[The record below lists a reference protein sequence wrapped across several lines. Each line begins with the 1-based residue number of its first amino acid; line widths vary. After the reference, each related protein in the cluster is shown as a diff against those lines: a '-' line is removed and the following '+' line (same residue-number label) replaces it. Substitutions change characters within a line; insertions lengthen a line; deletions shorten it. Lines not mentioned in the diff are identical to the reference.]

1 MRVAQGR
8 GSWASRATGPE
19 DAREGSEMDDMM
31 LQSLRLSA
39 DLIVATIEQ
48 EQIGSEKATEL
59 MALWHSIRKVTGY
72 PQHHGL

>member
-1 MRVAQGR
+1 
-8 GSWASRATGPE
+8 
-19 DAREGSEMDDMM
+19 MDDMM